1 MEGALAGS
9 PDDPELVR
17 TLAGFYLDRSDRD
30 NRLGKALALAEKAVA
45 LAPDDER
52 AWLQFGQCLAQR
64 NELGRAARCLEH
76 VIDLEPGYG
85 PGYLELARVY
95 ARMGDKESN
104 AEMLG
109 LYQKYVKFEQ
119 RHDTL
124 QTRARGPKATVSDI
138 EAFAELLLEA
148 GDLGRATSE
157 YERIMA
163 RTPADKAVRARLKRL
178 YARLGR
184 TEQLLAL
191 ESEP

>member
-1 MEGALAGS
+1 MGFRRLPPMLPAFRLASDLLVTNPVVVRLVAGAGRRRRDLI
-9 PDDPELVR
+9 VR
-17 TLAGFYLDRSDRD
+17 GATL
-30 NRLGKALALAEKAVA
+30 KV
-45 LAPDDER
+45 
-52 AWLQFGQCLAQR
+52 
-64 NELGRAARCLEH
+64 RAARCLEH

-109 LYQKYVKFEQ
+109 LYQKYVRFEQ

-124 QTRARGPKATVSDI
+124 QTRARGPKASIADI
-138 EAFAELLLEA
+138 KAFAELLLEA
-148 GDLGRATSE
+148 GDLGRATTE
-157 YERIMA
+157 YERIMS
-163 RTPADKAVRARLKRL
+163 RTSTDKEVRARLKRL